1 MSVIKHHSRRQFL
14 RGAGGFVLALPWL
27 PSLLPRTAQA
37 QSFVAQPRFVAIT
50 SPHGAVTQANFY
62 PADALLKESLALYSD
77 HTVRRGALATTA
89 TSGKASLSSVLNASS
104 ANLSASVLAQLN
116 VIRGLDL
123 PFYIAHHTG
132 GHLGNFARS
141 DNNPPISF
149 IPTIDQVMAWSPS
162 FYRDLGSIKQRSMHI
177 ATDGISWNYAN
188 PSAKSGSVQ
197 AMPTSFSSKELFN
210 SIFVPPTATPSA
222 RTPVVDRVL
231 DNYKQLRN
239 GAFGDAKRLSA
250 ADKQRLDDHMA
261 RLSELERRVNVV
273 ASCSNVQQPATSV
286 DKNSSGFGYTS
297 TNVAGSTQFYDV
309 FNDVIAAA
317 FMCGTS
323 RICTMY
329 TMELWQAFNGD
340 WHQDVAH
347 QASNPDK
354 QALLVGSYQHIFE
367 NVFLDLANKLN
378 VEEANG
384 KTYLDN
390 TLIMWSQESGESTH
404 DPVGLPIVTAGGA
417 AGYLKTGNYV
427 DYRAV
432 NSNRKWRDQ
441 FAGILY
447 NQWLATV
454 LQAMGVPPSEFESG
468 GLKGYGSQYS
478 DNAYGDPKTMWP
490 DRLRTD
496 ASKIVPFL
504 KA

>member
-1 MSVIKHHSRRQFL
+1 MSVITNHSRRQFL
-14 RGAGGFVLALPWL
+14 RGAGGFALALPWL
-27 PSLLPRTAQA
+27 PSLLPSSAKA
-37 QSFVAQPRFVAIT
+37 QSFVALPRFVAIT
-50 SPHGAVTQANFY
+50 SPHGAVTGANFF
-62 PADALLKESLALYSD
+62 PSDSLLTESQALYSD
-77 HTVRRGALATTA
+77 HTVRRGNLAT
-89 TSGKASLSSVLNASS
+89 SSSGGKASLSNILNAAS
-104 ANLSASVLAQLN
+104 ANLSSSVLSRIN
-116 VIRGLDL
+116 VIRGFDL

-132 GHLGNFARS
+132 GHLGNFGRS
-141 DNNPPISF
+141 DQNPPINYV
-149 IPTIDQVMAWSPS
+149 PTIDQVMAWSPS
-162 FYRDLGSIKQRSMHI
+162 FYSNLSSIKQRSMHI
-177 ATDGISWNYAN
+177 ATDGISWNYSN
-188 PSAKSGSVQ
+188 PQTKSGSVQ
-197 AMPTSFSSKELFN
+197 SMPTSFSSKELFD
-210 SIFVPPTATPSA
+210 SIFVPPTTTTSA
-222 RTPVVDRVL
+222 RVPVVDRVL

-273 ASCSNVQQPATSV
+273 ASCSNVQAPGTSV
-286 DKNSSGFGYTS
+286 DKNSSGFGNNS

-329 TMELWQAFNGD
+329 TMELWTAFNGD

-347 QASNPDK
+347 QATNPDK
-354 QALLVGSYQHIFE
+354 QALLVASYQHIFE

-378 VEEANG
+378 VEEADG

-390 TLIMWSQESGESTH
+390 TLMMWTQESGESTH
-404 DPVGLPIVTAGGA
+404 DPVGLPLVTAGGA
-417 AGYLKTGNYV
+417 AGFLKTGNYV

-441 FAGILY
+441 FAGLLY

-454 LQAMGVPPSEFESG
+454 LQAMGVPASEFESG
-468 GLKGYGSQYS
+468 GLKGYGSQFT
-478 DNAYGDPKTMWP
+478 DNSYGDPKTMWP